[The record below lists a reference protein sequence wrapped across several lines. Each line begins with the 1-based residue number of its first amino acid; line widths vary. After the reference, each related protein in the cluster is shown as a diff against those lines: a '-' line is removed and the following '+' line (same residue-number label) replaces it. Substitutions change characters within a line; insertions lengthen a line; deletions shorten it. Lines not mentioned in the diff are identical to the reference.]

1 MSSYSLDEDE
11 NEEVR
16 SLHEKLAD
24 TNSTAPDVA
33 ATYDHDFN
41 YIEKAMEVLDERE
54 CDVVRQRYGIGTGND
69 RSLEQIAKDY
79 GLTRERI
86 RQIQKTAINKLRS
99 SIIMDSSALLQAA

>member
-33 ATYDHDFN
+33 ATSDHDFN
-41 YIEKAMEVLDERE
+41 YIEKAMEVLDER
-54 CDVVRQRYGIGTGND
+54 YTSNGK
-69 RSLEQIAKDY
+69 SLVHPWLIP
-79 GLTRERI
+79 LI
-86 RQIQKTAINKLRS
+86 S
-99 SIIMDSSALLQAA
+99 